1 MAVVGW
7 WMGRWIVGKGK
18 VGERRQINKG
28 TGPGCGA
35 VRSTQAEEAGLFNQ
49 SWRVGSK
56 AHKQL

>member
-35 VRSTQAEEAGLFNQ
+35 VRSTQAGG
-49 SWRVGSK
+49 RTV
-56 AHKQL
+56 